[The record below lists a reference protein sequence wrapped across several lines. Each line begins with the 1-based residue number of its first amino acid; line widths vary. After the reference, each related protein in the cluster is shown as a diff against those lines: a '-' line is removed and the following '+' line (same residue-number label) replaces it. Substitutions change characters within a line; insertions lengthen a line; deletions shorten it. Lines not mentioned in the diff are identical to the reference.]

1 MKKLLTL
8 LAFIPIIAHSGF
20 FGDLSSE
27 FTQIFNP
34 SEIVVKDVVENEMIT
49 TPSFELSELELL
61 PAETHVINAEY
72 LKDHYQEVTLI
83 LKSFEGLERNLR
95 GYEEKRVVTELK
107 NFFRDKYL
115 INQSDLIQI
124 KKNLNEVLN

>member
-1 MKKLLTL
+1 MKKILII
-8 LAFIPIIAHSGF
+8 LAFLPLLSNAGF
-20 FGDLSSE
+20 FGDLSTE
-27 FTQIFNP
+27 FTEIFSP
-34 SEIVVKDVVENEMIT
+34 SAPIITDITENEEYI

-61 PAETHVINAEY
+61 PSETHIINPEY

-95 GYEEKRVVTELK
+95 GYEEKIVVTNLK

-124 KKNLNEVLN
+124 KRNLNEVLN